1 LLARDTQAANHLQAT
16 TVSTEDAKLKAEI
29 KDLSKKIRSLKWDI
43 GFYITDLDLA
53 AADMRVFTCRHRK
66 FSDIPDAA
74 HSTREKHAGVVAFDF
89 FNEYQYDNEFLA
101 EYNQARSLTLKHH
114 RAHEAVSQGR
124 ADWSSNLKT
133 ELERIDVGR
142 GVNITYR

>member
-1 LLARDTQAANHLQAT
+1 LLARDTRAVNLQAT
-16 TVSTEDAKLKAEI
+16 TVSAENTKLKADI
-29 KDLSKKIRSLKWDI
+29 TDLNKKIRSLRWDI

-74 HSTREKHAGVVAFDF
+74 HSTREKNAWVVACDF

-101 EYNQARSLTLKHH
+101 EYNQARSFTLKHH

-124 ADWSSNLKT
+124 ADWSSNLKA